1 VVVAPPVV
9 QFDSVDSTQ
18 AIAFVL
24 AAEGAADGTAV
35 VAAHQREGRGR
46 RGRTWTAP
54 HGAALLVS
62 ILVRPLVEPPR
73 IPLYSFVA
81 AVATAE
87 TVETLA
93 GVPPQLKWPN
103 DVLIHGRKVAGILLE
118 ARTVAGGD
126 TVVAIGIGVNLRQ
139 TEFPGDLAKRA
150 TSILLESGR
159 DLAPTPALAVLQ
171 PALLDWRRR
180 FEREGFTPIRQRWLA
195 LTETLGR
202 HVRVDGVEGIAVDL
216 GDDGALVL
224 ETDGVR
230 RRVLAGDLEEVREGD
245 DAARR

>member
-1 VVVAPPVV
+1 MVVAPAVIR
-9 QFDSVDSTQ
+9 FDSVDSTQ

-54 HGAALLVS
+54 HGTALLAS
-62 ILVRPLVEPPR
+62 ILVRPAVEPKLV
-73 IPLYSFVA
+73 PLYSFVA

-87 TVETLA
+87 AVQTLA
-93 GVPPQLKWPN
+93 AVPPQLKWPN
-103 DVLIHGRKVAGILLE
+103 DVLVRGRKLAGILLE
-118 ARTVAGGD
+118 ARAIDRGD
-126 TVVAIGIGVNLRQ
+126 TVVAIGIGVNLSQ

-150 TSILLESGR
+150 TSIRLESGR
-159 DLAPTPALAVLQ
+159 EVAPTDALSVLQ
-171 PALLDWRRR
+171 PALAGWRQR
-180 FEREGFTPIRQRWLA
+180 FEREGFAPVRQRWLE

-202 HVRVDGVEGIAVDL
+202 HVRVDGIEGVAVDL

-224 ETDGVR
+224 EAGGVR
-230 RRVLAGDLEEVREGD
+230 QRVLAGDLEEMRGGD
-245 DAARR
+245 DAPRR